1 MTPRPRDYPW
11 ILWPFVAIWDLLAFV
26 LKLTGRLV
34 GTILGFALMITG
46 IVLCF
51 TLVGLPLGI
60 PLAMLGGAL
69 MLRSIF

>member
-11 ILWPFVAIWDLLAFV
+11 ILWPFVAFWDLLAFV

-46 IVLCF
+46 VVLCF

>member
-11 ILWPFVAIWDLLAFV
+11 ILWPLVAIWDLLAFV
-26 LKLTGRLV
+26 LKLTGRLA
-34 GTILGFALMITG
+34 GAILGFALMITG
-46 IVLCF
+46 TVLCF

>member
-26 LKLTGRLV
+26 LNLTGRLV
-34 GTILGFALMITG
+34 GTILGIALMITG
-46 IVLCF
+46 IALCF

-69 MLRSIF
+69 MLRSVF